1 MSGTCSQQLHGWRQR
16 GDSGGGTY
24 SLGPAATI
32 GGNLSIQK
40 IPVSNAFNSICG
52 TTVYGN
58 MQFANNGTAVQM
70 GTTVPV
76 FCAGNTIG
84 RALEVVDNSS
94 SALMFDNSVGSSISV
109 VGNTGPVDV
118 VGNAVGGNLLC
129 QGNADLIMGSGNTA
143 RKITGQCNAGAIAA
157 PAQEPADGHPP
168 RPTTLPQDW
177 VLQGC
182 QTRRL
187 VDYDVEDDAWHALA
201 IDCQCEYA
209 ACSRR
214 WRKKTMRTPKAINRM
229 LRSQEPVSTADELVT
244 A

>member
-1 MSGTCSQQLHGWRQR
+1 TVTATISVANFPLAHGIFISIPVPQPSPAAGNLCNGSITALSMAISRFPLARIASSSTAGSPGMSGTCSQQLHGWRQR

-84 RALEVVDNSS
+84 RALEVV
-94 SALMFDNSVGSSISV
+94 
-109 VGNTGPVDV
+109 
-118 VGNAVGGNLLC
+118 
-129 QGNADLIMGSGNTA
+129 
-143 RKITGQCNAGAIAA
+143 
-157 PAQEPADGHPP
+157 
-168 RPTTLPQDW
+168 
-177 VLQGC
+177 
-182 QTRRL
+182 
-187 VDYDVEDDAWHALA
+187 
-201 IDCQCEYA
+201 
-209 ACSRR
+209 
-214 WRKKTMRTPKAINRM
+214 
-229 LRSQEPVSTADELVT
+229 
-244 A
+244 